1 MGKISLKGLAFKAY
15 HGYYDEEQEKGN
27 HFSVDIEVS
36 TDFEEATINDD
47 LSGTVNYEK
56 LYLIVQE
63 EMQITSRLLESV
75 VVRIAN
81 RVLAELPIVDEVSV
95 KLSKYNPPIGGTCD
109 EAVVALTKKRD

>member
-27 HFSVDIEVS
+27 RFSVDIEVS
-36 TDFEEATINDD
+36 TDFEEAAINDD
-47 LSGTVNYEK
+47 LNGTVDYEK
-56 LYLIVQE
+56 LYILVQE

-81 RVLAELPIVDEVSV
+81 RVLIGLPIVTEVSV
-95 KLSKYNPPIGGTCD
+95 RLSKYNPPIGGACD
-109 EAVVALTKKRD
+109 EAVVTLTKKRA